1 MKFPIIDTHTH
12 GYFSQYDRNRDE
24 MIQRAKEAGVI
35 AQIQVG
41 VDEASSLAAVKLAT
55 QHKKFFATL
64 GVHPCD
70 VQELGK
76 RSKYPTEGFGNYP
89 PQVKNFEELFELF
102 EEVLAKNSQKIVGI
116 GETGFDRYH
125 DSSEELFEMQKI
137 SFRAHLKFSRQH
149 NLPIVIHTRNAK
161 QELLEFLEK
170 NVATRPISGVIHCFS
185 EDATTAKILTEKY
198 GFLLGIGGVITY
210 NNASALRESVEATP
224 IEFLITE
231 TDAPFLTPKKFR
243 TQTKINEPS
252 FLAEVVEKIAE
263 IKNMP
268 VNETAE
274 ILVANAKKLF
284 RI

>member
-12 GYFSQYDRNRDE
+12 GYFSQYDQNRDE

-41 VDEASSLAAVKLAT
+41 VDEASSLAAIKLAT

-76 RSKYPTEGFGNYP
+76 RPKYPTKGFEKYQ
-89 PQVKNFEELFELF
+89 PQAKNFEELFELF
-102 EEVLAKNSQKIVGI
+102 EEVLTKNSRKIVGV

-125 DSSEELFEMQKI
+125 DSSEELFEVQKI
-137 SFRAHLKFSRQH
+137 SFTAHLKFARKH
-149 NLPIVIHTRNAK
+149 NLPLVIHTRNAK

-170 NVATRPISGVIHCFS
+170 NVATRPIPGVIHCFS
-185 EDATTAKILTEKY
+185 EDAATAKILTEKY

-210 NNASALRESVEATP
+210 DNADTLRKAVESTP

-231 TDAPFLTPKKFR
+231 TDAPFIVPKNFR
-243 TQTKINEPS
+243 VQTKINEPA
-252 FLAEVVEKIAE
+252 FLTEVVERIAE
-263 IKNMP
+263 VKNMP
-268 VNETAE
+268 VDETAE
-274 ILVANAKKLF
+274 ILVANAKRLF
-284 RI
+284 KI